1 MFISVL
7 RKKITLHVCKGNEM
21 KEAIR
26 VVTGS
31 FVVALAFAFAPA
43 QADECTL
50 PEFECPNPETFCG
63 DGIIQEGEQCD
74 DGNDDNGDG
83 CSAVC
88 VIEGGDE
95 GCTPGYWKQA
105 HHFDSWPAPYT
116 PDTPFGSVFE
126 DAFPGMTLR
135 DVLWQ
140 GGGGLRALGRHTVAA
155 LLNGGDSGVDY
166 ALSDAAVISI
176 FNDVYPGTRREY
188 IDVKNGFFEIN
199 NEQSCPLN

>member
-1 MFISVL
+1 M
-7 RKKITLHVCKGNEM
+7 R
-21 KEAIR
+21 EAIK
-26 VVTGS
+26 VLLS
-31 FVVALAFAFAPA
+31 CFFVALAFAVVPA
-43 QADECTL
+43 QAQE
-50 PEFECPNPETFCG
+50 EPNCEIEGNCGTDGECG
-63 DGIIQEGEQCD
+63 DGKIDEGEQCD

-116 PDTPFGSVFE
+116 PDTPFSAVFE

-140 GGGGLRALGRHTVAA
+140 GGGVLNALGRHTVAA
-155 LLNGGDSGVDY
+155 LLNGASGGVDY
-166 ALSDAAVISI
+166 ALTDEAVIDL
-176 FNDVYPGTRREY
+176 FNDVYPGTRGDY
-188 IDVKNGFFEIN
+188 AGVKNGFFEIN
-199 NEQSCPLN
+199 NETSCPLN